1 MKKKQ
6 KILLES
12 EINLAEFSAL
22 VDSFYEVYERYNYNF
37 MNLLSK
43 VSQRLS
49 NKSVKAALEHDL
61 VKNLYSSNRD
71 WSYFC
76 RVISGNDEDAYSL
89 AIRMMD
95 NIDYAI
101 DGSPNYKMFR
111 KLFFEANS
119 KLTNDMVV
127 GTIIN

>member
-43 VSQRLS
+43 VS
-49 NKSVKAALEHDL
+49 
-61 VKNLYSSNRD
+61 
-71 WSYFC
+71 
-76 RVISGNDEDAYSL
+76 
-89 AIRMMD
+89 
-95 NIDYAI
+95 
-101 DGSPNYKMFR
+101 
-111 KLFFEANS
+111 
-119 KLTNDMVV
+119 
-127 GTIIN
+127 